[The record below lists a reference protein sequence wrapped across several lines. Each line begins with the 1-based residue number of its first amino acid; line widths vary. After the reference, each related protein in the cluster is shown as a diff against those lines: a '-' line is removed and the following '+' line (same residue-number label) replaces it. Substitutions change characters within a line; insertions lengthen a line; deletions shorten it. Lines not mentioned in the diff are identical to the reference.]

1 MRKLFVVLFVF
12 FSLSLFALPL
22 PTSIITALKSGNSSE
37 LAKYMDS
44 SIDLSIPGN
53 EGAFSKSQS
62 ELILKNFFIKN
73 QPTSFKVMHN
83 GDSKN
88 NTHFSIGN
96 LTTSKGDFRVY
107 ILYKE
112 TGSVFTIIELRIE
125 TDE

>member
-1 MRKLFVVLFVF
+1 MRNLFIVLFVF

-37 LAKYMDS
+37 LAKYMEA

-73 QPTSFKVMHN
+73 QPTAFKVMHS

-96 LTTSKGDFRVY
+96 LTTSKGNFRVY

-112 TGSVFTIIELRIE
+112 TGAVVTIIELRIE